1 MMNRLVFSLIG
12 AAIGVLSLACT
23 AEDPDPGVEPGPS
36 AGMGPS
42 GGGAGSV
49 AGSPGIG
56 GGAPVAGTPN
66 GGGGVPGVAGAGGMV
81 TVAGAGGQATA
92 GAGGGGGSGGGGE
105 PGKSAGCGKE
115 PGEEPR
121 KYVQHDMV
129 VNVAPAYAPKFTNR
143 KYFTY
148 LPNNYD
154 PNKAYP
160 VVFYGAGCGA
170 TMSEPQPAMQVF
182 NDQAILVFL
191 LQIDSCFQAGSSGT
205 ADSPD
210 IPYFDQALTEIETN
224 YCVDP
229 SRVFMSGYSSGAWFS
244 ITLSCSHGDKI
255 RGIAVAAGGQQPAL
269 PACKGQPAAL
279 FYVSSN
285 DGGNPTGGNTGS
297 IKARDRL
304 IMSNGC
310 QMTTMP
316 WADGRWP
323 SCQKYQ
329 GCDQAP
335 VVWCDHMGGH
345 SNGQGGG
352 DDKMASEGWWKFF
365 TELP

>member
-1 MMNRLVFSLIG
+1 MMNRLLRSLVLLVTCVFSM
-12 AAIGVLSLACT
+12 ACT
-23 AEDPDPGVEPGPS
+23 AEPPAPGDTGGAGPT
-36 AGMGPS
+36 AGTNPGPS
-42 GGGAGSV
+42 GGNGQTAGTPGAG
-49 AGSPGIG
+49 GS
-56 GGAPVAGTPN
+56 APVAGTP
-66 GGGGVPGVAGAGGMV
+66 GGGTPGISGAGGALP
-81 TVAGAGGQATA
+81 TAGNGGAATA
-92 GAGGGGGSGGGGE
+92 GAGGGGGASSGM
-105 PGKSAGCGKE
+105 SAGCGKE

-143 KYFTY
+143 KYYTY

-160 VVFYGAGCGA
+160 LVFYGAGCGA
-170 TMSEPQPAMQVF
+170 TMSEAQPAMQVF

-191 LQIDSCFQAGSSGT
+191 LQVDSCFQAGSSGT

-224 YCVDP
+224 YCVDQ

-244 ITLSCSHGDKI
+244 ITLSCSHGDKL
-255 RGIAVAAGGQQPAL
+255 RGIAVAAGGQQPVL
-269 PACKGQPAAL
+269 PVCNGQVAAL
-279 FYVSSN
+279 FYVSSK
-285 DGGNPTGGNTGS
+285 DTGNPTGGNTGS

-304 IMSNGC
+304 ITANGC
-310 QMTTMP
+310 QMTTQP

-323 SCQKYQ
+323 SCQKYE
-329 GCDQAP
+329 GCDQNP

-345 SNGQGGG
+345 TNGQGPT
-352 DDKMASEGWWKFF
+352 DDKMATEGWWKFF

>member
-1 MMNRLVFSLIG
+1 MMNRLVFSLIC
-12 AAIGVLSLACT
+12 ATGVLSLACS
-23 AEDPDPGVEPGPS
+23 AEDPTPGVEPGPS
-36 AGMGPS
+36 AGTGPS
-42 GGGAGSV
+42 GGGAGSG

-56 GGAPVAGTPN
+56 GGAPVAGTPS
-66 GGGGVPGVAGAGGMV
+66 GGGGMPGMAGAGGMV
-81 TVAGAGGQATA
+81 TVAGAGGQSTA
-92 GAGGGGGSGGGGE
+92 GAGGGGGGGGAA
-105 PGKSAGCGKE
+105 GKSAGCGKE

-143 KYFTY
+143 KYYTY

-191 LQIDSCFQAGSSGT
+191 LQVDSCFQAGSSGT

-210 IPYFDQALTEIETN
+210 IPYFDQALTEIENN
-224 YCVDP
+224 YCIDP
-229 SRVFMSGYSSGAWFS
+229 NRRFMSGYSSGAWFS
-244 ITLSCSHGDKI
+244 ITLSCSHGDKL

-269 PACKGQPAAL
+269 PACNGQVAAL

-285 DGGNPTGGNTGS
+285 DTGNPTGGNTGS
-297 IKARDRL
+297 AKARDRL
-304 IMSNGC
+304 ITANGC

-329 GCDQAP
+329 GCDQNP

-345 SNGQGGG
+345 TNGQQAG
-352 DDKMASEGWWKFF
+352 DDKMATEGWWKFF